1 MERWIMHVDM
11 DAFFAAVEQRDHPEY
26 RGQPLIVGGLGNRG
40 VVSTASYE
48 ARKLGVH
55 SALPM
60 AEARRRCPQGIFL
73 PGNHP
78 HYQAVSRHIF
88 AIFADFSPRL
98 EPLSIDEAF
107 LDITGME
114 RLFSDRR
121 SYGMQLKQRIFA
133 EVGLVASVGIAPNK
147 FLAKLASDLE
157 KPDGLVLIERGQEKA
172 ALQDLPIRRLWGVGR
187 QTSEKLTRLGL
198 RTVGQ
203 IAAANPQEL
212 QKYFGSKTAYH
223 LIQLANGRDE
233 RPVESERD
241 QQSIGNE
248 ITFEQDILRQS
259 QVEAQFLALTEKVGW
274 RLRRAEAKARTVT
287 IKVRTACFQTIT
299 RSRTLTEATNFDAVL
314 YQTALALYQQA
325 KPREGIRLLGV
336 TGSNLVFHEQESLF
350 QENKKEEKLYQA
362 MDSLKARFGAG
373 IITKAQ
379 LLHREDDT

>member
-48 ARKLGVH
+48 ARKAGVH

-78 HYQAVSRHIF
+78 HYQAVSRQIL

-121 SYGMQLKQRIFA
+121 SYGRQLKQRIFA

-172 ALQDLPIRRLWGVGR
+172 VLQDLPIRRLWGVGR
-187 QTSEKLTRLGL
+187 QTGEKLMRLGL
-198 RTVGQ
+198 QTIGQ
-203 IAAANPQEL
+203 IAAADPQQL
-212 QKYFGSKTAYH
+212 QKYFGTKTACQ

-233 RPVESERD
+233 RPVEPARE

-248 ITFEQDILRQS
+248 ITFEQDLVEQA
-259 QVEAQFLALTEKVGW
+259 QVNVQFLALTEKVGW
-274 RLRRAEAKARTVT
+274 RLRRAGAKARTVT
-287 IKVRTACFQTIT
+287 IKVRTASFQTIT
-299 RSRTLTEATNFDAVL
+299 RSKTLTEATNFDAVL

-325 KPREGIRLLGV
+325 RSREGIRLLGV
-336 TGSNLVFHEQESLF
+336 AGSNLVFHEQESLF
-350 QENKKEEKLYQA
+350 EEHKKQEKLYQT
-362 MDSLKARFGAG
+362 MDSLKARFGAA

-379 LLHREDDT
+379 LLSREDDR